1 MDIEETLMLSA
12 GGDELASKQLSESL
26 YKELRNLAGLKMR
39 SEERGHTLQP
49 TALVNEAL
57 VRLLKSKKPTHERGH
72 FLALAAMAMQ
82 RVLIDYG
89 RKRRA
94 KRRGGD
100 WNRKSIEGM
109 EPSSPAPPD
118 QFSSLAEALLKLEEI
133 DPQKAEI
140 VRLRIFGGMTI
151 AEVAET
157 SGVSKTTVDKEW
169 SAAKAWLGRE
179 LTR

>member
-26 YKELRNLAGLKMR
+26 YKELRDLAGLKMR

-57 VRLLKSKKPTHERGH
+57 VRLLKSKKPTRERSH

-118 QFSSLAEALLKLEEI
+118 QFSSLAEALLKLEHTGGTVCV
-133 DPQKAEI
+133 
-140 VRLRIFGGMTI
+140 VRHSRVLLCRYQRHTVVPSHIQHG
-151 AEVAET
+151 T
-157 SGVSKTTVDKEW
+157 SH
-169 SAAKAWLGRE
+169 
-179 LTR
+179 